1 MQSIKYIMKKI
12 LILFLISFSL
22 SQVFSDEEHNNKS
35 NAKSNKY
42 YKIARSLYQKP
53 FGETL
58 CIPFIWLGN
67 LADNEKNKLDPSNEQ
82 ELRDSDQRRKFNLTN
97 WSQFSLNYFTTNA
110 KHDIDMVT
118 GASQDVKKINT
129 QGKFGINYQH
139 QVTGKISKKL
149 TFDVKDDIFFSE
161 KSHERRNSF
170 LTNDLKLSLFYKQ
183 ENTYLRLQFNNRYYN
198 PDETNFLNLPGVV
211 YNTQQQMVS
220 SAILHLKQDFGKLN
234 INIYSNLR
242 NLEYR
247 YVVPLEDDE
256 YETHN
261 ASDYDSYTDAKF
273 FFKIMDHLKVFGR
286 AYYKDDLNE
295 LSLFDQMN
303 LGGGFEYDNKIDLF
317 SSIKAKVQYYYDVS
331 DNINIEQNHNLVTH
345 LRYSRRFRNGISGF
359 VSYINRSCYDKET
372 SQIYRVSNMLRI
384 HTMYSYSLENINNSY
399 ILVGVK
405 FNPENEG
412 TLGFIEHNQSL
423 FKDIYSNVNIKYS
436 LDLLTSYSLKFEYF
450 LNSLQSFWIKDEYTD
465 FYNIH
470 KQNLI
475 FFGSTFI
482 F

>member
-1 MQSIKYIMKKI
+1 MKKI
-12 LILFLISFSL
+12 LTLLLISFTIF
-22 SQVFSDEEHNNKS
+22 QVFSDEEHNNKS
-35 NAKSNKY
+35 DAKSNNKY
-42 YKIARSLYQKP
+42 YRIARSLYQKP

-58 CIPFIWLGN
+58 CMPFIWLGN
-67 LADNEKNKLDPSNEQ
+67 LTDKEENKLDPSNKQ
-82 ELRDSDQRRKFNLTN
+82 KLKDSDQRRKFNLTN
-97 WSQFSLNYFTTNA
+97 WSQLSLNYFTTNA

-183 ENTYLRLQFNNRYYN
+183 EATYLRLQFNNRYYK
-198 PDETNFLNLPGVV
+198 PEETYFSNLPGVV

-220 SAILHLKQDFGKLN
+220 SAMLHLKQDFGRLSLN
-234 INIYSNLR
+234 MYTNMR
-242 NLEYR
+242 DLEYR
-247 YVVPLEDDE
+247 YVVPLEDDDE
-256 YETHN
+256 YETHQ
-261 ASDYDSYTDAKF
+261 ASDFDRYTDAKLF
-273 FFKIMDHLKVFGR
+273 LKIIDHLKIFGR
-286 AYYKDDLNE
+286 VYYKDDLNE

-317 SSIKAKVQYYYDVS
+317 SSIKAKVQYYNNNS
-331 DNINIEQNHNLVTH
+331 DRINNEQDHNLVTQ

-359 VSYINRSCYDKET
+359 ISYINRSCYDNET
-372 SQIYRVSNMLRI
+372 SQIYRVSNMLRV
-384 HTMYSYSLENINNSY
+384 HAMYSYSIKNMNNSY
-399 ILVGVK
+399 LLAGIK
-405 FNPENEG
+405 YNPENDG
-412 TLGFIEHNQSL
+412 TLGFIEQNQYL
-423 FKDIYSNVNIKYS
+423 FKDIYSTANIKYS
-436 LDLLTSYSLKFEYF
+436 LDMFTSYSLKFEYF

-465 FYNIH
+465 FYDIH

-475 FFGSTFI
+475 FIGSTLI